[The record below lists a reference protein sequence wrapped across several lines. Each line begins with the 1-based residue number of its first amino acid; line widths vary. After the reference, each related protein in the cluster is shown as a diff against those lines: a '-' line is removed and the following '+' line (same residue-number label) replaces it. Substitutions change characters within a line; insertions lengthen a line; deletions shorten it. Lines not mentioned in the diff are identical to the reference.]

1 MQNLTSR
8 TVVCLQR
15 GSHLLSILL
24 LPSGCVLL
32 LLPSLLTLVIAQLE
46 GKSMSVWQPDM
57 KLYLKLNKEGE
68 KKRKKIVFCR
78 FSKLNLL
85 TL

>member
-32 LLPSLLTLVIAQLE
+32 LLSSLSTLVIAQLE
-46 GKSMSVWQPDM
+46 GKSMSVWQSDM
-57 KLYLKLNKEGE
+57 KLSLKMNKEGG
-68 KKRKKIVFCR
+68 KKKKKVFCR